1 MLYAGAGPGP
11 VFTRGDRQ
19 APMSV
24 RAIPP
29 EPIPVPIPDH
39 VSTPRVRPAPQPV
52 ERVARAGPPVQES
65 AVAVPPA
72 ASGVD
77 QPSTESPG
85 GFDVPPVP
93 ERGWNVV
100 FQAIDPSAEFD
111 TLAVVELDVSAQGQI
126 RHWRI
131 VESNAPL
138 EAATALL
145 LGIET
150 TPMLPAVRDGE
161 PVDAI
166 VRYELRFLRV
176 PSN

>member
-1 MLYAGAGPGP
+1 
-11 VFTRGDRQ
+11 
-19 APMSV
+19 MSV

-29 EPIPVPIPDH
+29 EPIPAPIPDR
-39 VSTPRVRPAPQPV
+39 VATPRVRPVPQPG
-52 ERVARAGPPVQES
+52 ERVARVLPPVQES
-65 AVAVPPA
+65 AAAAPAA

-77 QPSTESPG
+77 LPSTEAPG
-85 GFDVPPVP
+85 GYDVPPVP

-100 FQAIDPSAEFD
+100 FQAIDPAAEAD
-111 TLAVVELDVSAQGQI
+111 TVATVELEVSAQGLI

-138 EAATALL
+138 EATTALL
-145 LGIET
+145 LGLET
-150 TPMLPAVRDGE
+150 TTMLPAVRDGE